1 MVVFSEK
8 FESLHKNYCSLLTT
22 IDVKIIMR
30 KNNYVNIL
38 TSLQWHLEVELN
50 LAFFEILRNLKNR
63 LTPLQINGMF
73 QIVFFS
79 PGSRVQT
86 KDGTVNVQK
95 IIVINIR
102 LRCQILIRKVH
113 NFHF

>member
-73 QIVFFS
+73 QIVFFFS
-79 PGSRVQT
+79 WKQGADKRWNSQCT
-86 KDGTVNVQK
+86 KDNCHK
-95 IIVINIR
+95 
-102 LRCQILIRKVH
+102 H
-113 NFHF
+113 SS